1 MLKDVA
7 TLIQTASW
15 AVAVVG
21 GAFAIW
27 KHFAESRE
35 KRLWEKVKLAK
46 QMLDQLDANPRAL
59 DAAYMIGAWP
69 RRTYRSEQS
78 LEPFELEEQQ
88 LVVVLT
94 PAYLPKTKNEQYVR
108 ECFDNFLFHVEQ
120 CIGASEQGL
129 VEWEQL
135 RPMLVTLFVGASQP
149 VGRML
154 SMYASHLG
162 YQRCAREVPGLV
174 VTARARH

>member
-1 MLKDVA
+1 MLKDIAAV
-7 TLIQTASW
+7 IETASW
-15 AVAVVG
+15 AVAVAG

-27 KHFAESRE
+27 KYFAESRE

-69 RRTYRSEQS
+69 RRMYRAEQS
-78 LEPFELEEQQ
+78 LEPFELEERQ
-88 LVVVLT
+88 LLAVLT
-94 PAYLPKTKNEQYVR
+94 PGYLPRTKNEQYVR

-154 SMYASHLG
+154 SMYASRLG
-162 YQRCAREVPGLV
+162 YRRCAREIPELVDDTSPG
-174 VTARARH
+174 T